1 MNHNKGAAT
10 KKFTQIAILLA
21 TLAGAAWSQSK
32 PDFSG
37 VWKLNIDETDFVGS
51 KPSAST
57 FSAIR
62 TVQQKSNELRLK
74 ITRVNNGKKS
84 GFDFVSIPIG
94 GGEPHV
100 SDEAGII
107 TAEWKG
113 QSLHFHYLYNPGTDR
128 ESERTEDWTLSADG
142 KKLRDQ
148 EWLKRA
154 DGKEL
159 RYNIVFDKQP

>member
-1 MNHNKGAAT
+1 MNHKKGTAT
-10 KKFTQIAILLA
+10 KKFAQIAILA
-21 TLAGAAWSQSK
+21 TLAAAAWSQSK

-37 VWKLNIDETDFVGS
+37 VWKLNIDETEFVGP
-51 KPSAST
+51 KRSAST

-62 TVQQKSNELRLK
+62 TVQQKSNELGLK

-113 QSLHFHYLYNPGTDR
+113 QTLHPLSVQSGNRSRIGTHRGLDPVR
-128 ESERTEDWTLSADG
+128 RRKGTPRSG
-142 KKLRDQ
+142 M
-148 EWLKRA
+148 
-154 DGKEL
+154 
-159 RYNIVFDKQP
+159 V